1 MLFANFAYLL
11 DFGKQFFGREKI
23 LLAVA
28 RTDVKITNDSIL
40 IDDDIRPFGHPPRFI
55 IDTERLHDFAVS
67 VTQQRVCD
75 FCEVGKGFLRER
87 SVAAYSKDFSILGLK
102 HRIIVRTGR
111 LQILDS
117 GRTKVQNVKVYK
129 NILALKTAQL

>member
-28 RTDVKITNDSIL
+28 RTDVKITDDSIL
-40 IDDDIRPFGHPPRFI
+40 IDDDIRPFGYPPRFI
-55 IDTERLHDFAVS
+55 VNTERLHDFAVS

-75 FCEVGKGFLRER
+75 FCEVGKGFL
-87 SVAAYSKDFSILGLK
+87 
-102 HRIIVRTGR
+102 
-111 LQILDS
+111 
-117 GRTKVQNVKVYK
+117 
-129 NILALKTAQL
+129 